1 MSSAQPRISI
11 NLVVM
16 NGEKYIRHCLNSV
29 KNLNYPHDLIEL
41 NIFDNNS
48 SDKTLSIIK
57 EMAGS
62 FDDFGS
68 YIYTGSSKN
77 IGMWAGQ
84 ENLLKQSIGK
94 YIIFL
99 SVDILLDKNF
109 LVNSIQLMEHD
120 ATIGAIQAKIYRF
133 DLINNNPRI
142 TNIIDTCGFE
152 IYKSRRIVNIGHGQ
166 EDGIEF
172 SKTGR
177 IFGVEGA
184 VPIFRKDALEDIKIL
199 GEIYDH
205 DFFWYAEDLDIAWR
219 MNMFGWKQVF
229 MPQSKAWHDRQTTKA
244 FSCNISDFIRGR
256 RNIPM
261 NKRRLEWRNIR
272 FALIKNDYTI
282 NVLRDILHIV
292 KRETMMLGYIII
304 FEPSVLLEIS
314 TLIRKLPRMMAKRKV
329 IMHRAKASA
338 NDIRK
343 WFK

>member
-1 MSSAQPRISI
+1 MSSGQPKISI

-16 NGEKYIRHCLNSV
+16 DGEKYIRHCLNSV
-29 KNLNYPHDLIEL
+29 MNLNYPHDLIEL
-41 NIFDNNS
+41 NILDNIS
-48 SDKTLSIIK
+48 SDNTLPIIK
-57 EMAGS
+57 EMADS
-62 FDDFGS
+62 FDDFSG
-68 YIYTGSSKN
+68 YIYAGSSKN
-77 IGMWAGQ
+77 VGMWAGQ
-84 ENLLKQSIGK
+84 ERLLKQSLGK
-94 YIIFL
+94 YVIFL

-109 LVNSIQLMEHD
+109 LVNSIRLMEHD
-120 ATIGAIQAKIYRF
+120 GIIGAIQAKIYRF
-133 DLINNNPRI
+133 DLINNDTRI

-166 EDGIEF
+166 EDGTEF
-172 SKTGR
+172 SKARG

-184 VPIFRKDALEDIKIL
+184 VPIFRKAALEDIKIL

-229 MPQSKAWHDRQTTKA
+229 MPQAIAWHDRQTTKA
-244 FSCNISDFIRGR
+244 FSGNMSDFIRGR

-261 NKRRLEWRNIR
+261 VKRRLEWRNIR

-282 NVLRDILHIV
+282 NVFRDILHIV
-292 KRETMMLGYIII
+292 KREILMLGYIIL

-314 TLIRKLPRMMAKRKV
+314 TLIRKLPRMLAKREV
-329 IMHRAKASA
+329 IMQKSKASA
-338 NDIRK
+338 SDIRK